1 MTLHLKNQNLNPIG
15 NKYKVTTAFEQPINI
30 SPQEKSRNN
39 RSIQV
44 SCWCSPKYSTL
55 LTEQPTAVIAVE
67 GDGDLSQSKL
77 ESISL
82 STFHFSGLRAQL
94 LMTHALRG
102 ADLGNLPS

>member
-1 MTLHLKNQNLNPIG
+1 M
-15 NKYKVTTAFEQPINI
+15 
-30 SPQEKSRNN
+30 
-39 RSIQV
+39 
-44 SCWCSPKYSTL
+44 L

-82 STFHFSGLRAQL
+82 SIYFSGLRAQL